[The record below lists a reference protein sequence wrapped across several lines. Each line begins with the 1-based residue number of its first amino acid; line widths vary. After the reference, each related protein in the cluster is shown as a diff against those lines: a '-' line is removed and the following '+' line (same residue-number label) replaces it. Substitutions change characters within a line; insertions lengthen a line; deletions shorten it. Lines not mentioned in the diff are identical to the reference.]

1 MPTYMYKAV
10 NKSGLV
16 VRNRVES
23 ASRQGLIKMLKN
35 NHLMPIEIQQVS
47 YISKRTPKKQ
57 KKNITNIQ
65 EIMKNVNTTQIG
77 VKSKTQTVKEKI
89 NLYFAKTEKITQR
102 DLVVFTQ
109 NFYLLKKANFNN
121 IHALNTIIES
131 TENITF
137 RGILEDILAG
147 LEAGENMYTTMEYY
161 SNVFPYIYINM
172 IKVGELSGSLTNS
185 LEQAVKYLDDTEAL
199 NKNSLTNSLEQ
210 AVKYLD
216 DTEALNK
223 KLRGILIPNI
233 IQFVLLLVMLVVG
246 TLFAIPAIQGIFDE
260 LGTDE
265 TLPAIT
271 LWFADFV
278 DMAIQYWYIPTLIII
293 GIVAV
298 ILFYIN
304 TPKGKYNFHYFKY
317 KMPIFGELIFALD
330 FSRFLKAMLLN
341 LQNGMRIQDAIDVSK
356 NVIKNYVLLS
366 IIETSLNNILIGGSW
381 VEPFEKSGLAKPM
394 ITEML
399 KIGMQT
405 DLTEMMEKLVEYM
418 EIDIDNIMNKIMKAL
433 PQVVYAIV
441 GAVLIFF
448 VLVVLVP
455 CIQVYMGN
463 FLFSAYDV

>member
-35 NHLMPIEIQQVS
+35 NHLMPIEIQQIS

-57 KKNITNIQ
+57 KKNVTNIQ

-172 IKVGELSGSLTNS
+172 IKVGELSG
-185 LEQAVKYLDDTEAL
+185 
-199 NKNSLTNSLEQ
+199 SLTNSLEQ

>member
-1 MPTYMYKAV
+1 MYF
-10 NKSGLV
+10 
-16 VRNRVES
+16 
-23 ASRQGLIKMLKN
+23 
-35 NHLMPIEIQQVS
+35 H
-47 YISKRTPKKQ
+47 
-57 KKNITNIQ
+57 
-65 EIMKNVNTTQIG
+65 
-77 VKSKTQTVKEKI
+77 
-89 NLYFAKTEKITQR
+89 
-102 DLVVFTQ
+102 
-109 NFYLLKKANFNN
+109 
-121 IHALNTIIES
+121 
-131 TENITF
+131 
-137 RGILEDILAG
+137 
-147 LEAGENMYTTMEYY
+147 
-161 SNVFPYIYINM
+161 IYINM
-172 IKVGELSGSLTNS
+172 IKVGELSG
-185 LEQAVKYLDDTEAL
+185 
-199 NKNSLTNSLEQ
+199 SLTNSLEQ

>member
-1 MPTYMYKAV
+1 MPTYSYRAV
-10 NKSGLV
+10 TKQGV
-16 VRNRVES
+16 IVRNRVES
-23 ASRQGLIKMLKN
+23 PSRQSLIKMIKN
-35 NHLMPIEIQQVS
+35 NNLIPIDIEQIS
-47 YISKRTPKKQ
+47 YMSKRTPKKQ
-57 KKNITNIQ
+57 KKNITDIQ

-77 VKSKTQTVKEKI
+77 AKSKTQTTKEKI

-121 IHALNTIIES
+121 IHALETIIES
-131 TENITF
+131 TENVSF
-137 RGILEDILAG
+137 KGILEDILAG
-147 LEAGENMYTTMEYY
+147 VEAGENMYTTMEYY

-172 IKVGELSGSLTNS
+172 IKVGELSGSLTTS
-185 LEQAVKYLDDTEAL
+185 LEQAVRYLDE
-199 NKNSLTNSLEQ
+199 
-210 AVKYLD
+210 
-216 DTEALNK
+216 TEALNK
-223 KLRGILIPNI
+223 KLKSILIPNI
-233 IQFVLLLVMLVVG
+233 IQFVLLIVMLFVG

-260 LGTDE
+260 LGTEE

-278 DMAIQYWYIPTLIII
+278 DKFLQYWYIPTLIIV
-293 GIVAV
+293 GVVAIVV
-298 ILFYIN
+298 FYVH

-317 KMPIFGELIFALD
+317 KAPIFGELIFALD
-330 FSRFLKAMLLN
+330 FSRLIKAMLLN
-341 LQNGMRIQDAIDVSK
+341 LKNGMRIQDSIEVSK
-356 NVIKNYVLLS
+356 NVIQNYVMLS
-366 IIETSLNNILIGGSW
+366 IIETSINNILTGSSW

-418 EIDIDNIMNKIMKAL
+418 QIDIDNIMTKIMKAL
-433 PQVVYAIV
+433 PQIVYAIV
-441 GAVLIFF
+441 GVVLIFF

-463 FLFSAYDV
+463 FLFSAYGV